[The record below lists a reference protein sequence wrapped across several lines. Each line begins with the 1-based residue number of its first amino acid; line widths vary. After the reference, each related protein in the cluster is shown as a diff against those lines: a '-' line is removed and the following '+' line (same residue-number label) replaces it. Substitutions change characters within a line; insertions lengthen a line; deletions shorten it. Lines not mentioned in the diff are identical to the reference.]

1 MKAIA
6 GLCLLVFLAANGF
19 AQDEVVDATDLDA
32 LRAKAGMDATVEGLV
47 HDIGTTKD
55 SSITFI
61 NIGMPKKEGF
71 VALAFQKDYAAF
83 PDGFDKYRNQKVRVK
98 GLVKLYK
105 SEIPQIILSSPDQIE
120 IVTE

>member
-6 GLCLLVFLAANGF
+6 GFCLLMFFAASGF

-32 LRAKAGMDATVEGLV
+32 IRAKVGMDASVEGLV
-47 HDIGTTKD
+47 HAIGTTKD
-55 SSITFI
+55 SSITFV

-71 VALAFQKDYAAF
+71 VAVVFQKDYAAF

-98 GLVKLYK
+98 GMVKLYR
-105 SEIPQIILSSPDQIE
+105 SEVPQIILTSPDQIE
-120 IVTE
+120 IVAE